1 MPYFES
7 YAEVEVDVDE
17 FIDACSDS
25 EIEDLLKRL
34 ERKGYINPQ
43 SQVIEGNMLDQEWS
57 EVIAKISGN
66 GRLRLSNEEEDV
78 IRKIANRL

>member
-17 FIDACSDS
+17 FIDACSDR
-25 EIEDLLKRL
+25 EIEDLIKRL
-34 ERKGYINPQ
+34 ERKNYINPQ

-66 GRLRLSNEEEDV
+66 GRLSLSNEDEET
-78 IRKIANRL
+78 IRKIAGKL